1 MKRLIFI
8 RHAKAEEETSS
19 ISDFER
25 SLTVKGK
32 VISMGMAEI
41 LKKKDEFRGKIISS
55 PAFRAIE
62 TALIFSRSLGYD
74 PGKIAISEAL
84 YPGTGLQ
91 GLKGILEREGN
102 EAGTIILFGHN
113 PSITELPC
121 LLARDGCEIMPKCGI
136 ISISFNIQ
144 KWSEIKQKTGQT
156 EYYLK
161 PKKVL

>member
-1 MKRLIFI
+1 MKKLIFI

-32 VISMGMAEI
+32 VISMDMAEM
-41 LKKKDEFRGKIISS
+41 LRKKENFNGIIISS

-62 TALIFSRSLGYD
+62 TALIFSKSLGYD
-74 PGKIAISEAL
+74 PGRIVISNAL
-84 YPGTGLQ
+84 YPGTGLM
-91 GLKGILEREGN
+91 GLQGILDKIRDEE
-102 EAGTIILFGHN
+102 ETVILFGHN

-121 LLARDGCEIMPKCGI
+121 LLVRDGCDIMPKCGI
-136 ISISFNIQ
+136 ICISFKIQ
-144 KWSEIKQKTGQT
+144 KWSEIKQKTGKT